1 MSGNRFSGLINAA
14 RQPEEE
20 LDVQTSQHLNAQASE
35 HSEAPTS
42 EALETSN
49 EPPLK
54 TAKTPKSKRQTK
66 KKAKANTSPQQTKT
80 SKHLNVQTSEHSES
94 QTSEP
99 LKALMAERVAKKSNS
114 GKIAKSADPNYVRT
128 TLYLPKILHRKLKIK
143 SLEADQEMSEIV
155 EELIADWLSK
165 DQ

>member
-1 MSGNRFSGLINAA
+1 MSGNRFSGLINAV

-42 EALETSN
+42 EALETNN
-49 EPPLK
+49 ESPLK
-54 TAKTPKSKRQTK
+54 AVKTPKSKRQ

-128 TLYLPKILHRKLKIK
+128 TFYLPKTLHRKLKIK